1 MTIGIGVLRANPGFT
16 TRKVLGMLA
25 RRAALLLLLTIGC
38 ASQPSVA
45 VDPAV
50 AEVVVAT
57 DALLRGLPPALLAKA
72 RRDFDDDERT
82 RWAFVPGRYAGV
94 EFGDLDAD
102 GNQRLQTL
110 LRTLLSTRGL
120 ATTMAIV
127 QLEDVLRTIES
138 RGGADASHRDPR
150 RYALSVAGAPSLDS
164 AFAIRLQG
172 HHVSLHF
179 TFFAGW
185 LVGTTPHFL
194 GSNPHAL
201 REGPD
206 AGQRVLAAEEDLA
219 RELLASLDDAQRRQA
234 IVAPV
239 APPDVLLVP
248 GAGFELVT
256 EQGLSHREMNE
267 RQRQMVWGLVEQFA
281 HRLRGEFAAHELA
294 RIEAQRDSLRFA
306 WMGGTE
312 RGQGHYWRLQGAT
325 FVLEYDNTQ
334 NGANHVHT
342 VWRDRERD
350 FGGDPL
356 RHHLRHDHT
365 PR

>member
-1 MTIGIGVLRANPGFT
+1 VANRGRT
-16 TRKVLGMLA
+16 ERKVFGMLT
-25 RRAALLLLLTIGC
+25 RCTTLLLLLTIGC
-38 ASQPSVA
+38 AAPQSVT

-57 DALLRGLPPALLAKA
+57 DALLRGLTPELRAKA
-72 RRDFDDDERT
+72 QRAFDDDERT
-82 RWAFVPGRYAGV
+82 KWAFVPGRYAGV

-102 GNQRLQTL
+102 GNLRLKTL
-110 LRTLLSTRGL
+110 LRTLLSARGL

-138 RGGADASHRDPR
+138 RGGRDASHRDVR
-150 RYALSVAGAPSLDS
+150 RYALSIAGEPGLDG

-194 GSNPHAL
+194 GTNPHEL
-201 REGPD
+201 REGPE
-206 AGQRVLAAEEDLA
+206 AGQRILAAEEDLA
-219 RELLASLDDAQRRQA
+219 RELLASLDEAQRRQA
-234 IVAPV
+234 IVAAQ
-239 APPDVLLVP
+239 APPDVLLGP
-248 GAGFELVT
+248 GAGFDRIT
-256 EQGLSHREMNE
+256 EQGLSHRQMNE
-267 RQRQMVWGLVEQFA
+267 RQRRLLWDLVEQFA
-281 HRLRGEFAAHELA
+281 LRLRGEFAAAELL
-294 RIEAQRDSLRFA
+294 RIDAQLDSLRFV

-312 RGQGHYWRLQGAT
+312 RGQGHYWRLQGST

-334 NGANHVHT
+334 NDANHVHT

-350 FGGDPL
+350 FGADPL
-356 RHHLRHDHT
+356 RRHLEQEHGAAR
-365 PR
+365 